1 VLLLHFLLLSLLPWL
16 LSSLPLL
23 LSLLPQNLAALQQR
37 QREFLV
43 DQLGSPKAQQ
53 EAAQHLEQ
61 LVQQQ
66 QDAEEAA
73 M

>member
-1 VLLLHFLLLSLLPWL
+1 
-16 LSSLPLL
+16 
-23 LSLLPQNLAALQQR
+23 
-37 QREFLV
+37 V

-66 QDAEEAA
+66 QDAEETA

>member
-1 VLLLHFLLLSLLPWL
+1 MSGVRLTP
-16 LSSLPLL
+16 
-23 LSLLPQNLAALQQR
+23 AAHTR
-37 QREFLV
+37 VE
-43 DQLGSPKAQQ
+43 

-66 QDAEEAA
+66 QDTEETA